1 MIMSDNPS
9 SFRKHFVGDISAGL
23 VVFLIA
29 VPLCL
34 GISLASGTSPFT
46 GIIAGVVGGIVV
58 GFISG
63 SSINVSGPAASVA
76 LVIAAG
82 IQTLGSY
89 EAVLV
94 AVVLAGI
101 FQIILGFIKAGT
113 IAYFFPNAMIKGIL
127 ASIGIILI
135 LKQIPHAFGVD
146 QVYEGIDSF
155 WNNDGSNTFS
165 ELAYV
170 AGHINWGAVI
180 ITLVS
185 LFILILWDQ
194 KALKKYKF
202 FQYFPGALTAVIV
215 GVLINQFF
223 FDNVDFLFLNQEHL
237 VELPIAESFEAFAGF
252 FSLPNFNF
260 GEMQYVEV
268 VTLALS
274 ICFIASLESLLSTE
288 AGDKL
293 DPYKR
298 RTSTNREL
306 KAQGI
311 GNVVSGLIGGLP
323 ITAVIVRTSANVDS
337 GGRTKTATITHGLIM
352 LICVALIPGILNL
365 IPLACLAA
373 VLFVVGY
380 KLTSITVIKSVFKQG
395 NKQFF
400 PFIITIIATLFSDLI
415 TGIMIGGTVAVFYIL
430 RDNYKNAYLHDKVI
444 KEGEKKTIIKLSEET
459 TFLNKVDIMLFL
471 DKLPENHEV
480 VIDGSNARFVHPD
493 IIEIIQEFRDNA
505 EYKSIKVSTI
515 GLEDQSIQRRFWA
528 E

>member
-1 MIMSDNPS
+1 MSNKTN
-9 SFRKHFVGDISAGL
+9 SFKKHFIGDISAGL

-46 GIIAGVVGGIVV
+46 GIIAGIVGGVVV
-58 GFISG
+58 GFLSG

-76 LVIAAG
+76 LVIAMG

-94 AVVLAGI
+94 AVVLAGV

-146 QVYEGIDSF
+146 TVYEGIDSF
-155 WNNDGSNTFS
+155 WNNDGENTFS
-165 ELAYV
+165 ELYYV
-170 AGHINWGAVI
+170 ANHINWGAVI
-180 ITLVS
+180 VTLVS

-194 KALKKYKF
+194 KFLKKYKF

-215 GVLINQFF
+215 GILLNQFVF
-223 FDNVDFLFLNQEHL
+223 ENVDYLFLSQEHL
-237 VELPIAESFEAFAGF
+237 VELPVAETAEAFFGF
-252 FSLPNFNF
+252 FTFPDVSNI
-260 GEMQYVEV
+260 QYVEV

-311 GNVVSGLIGGLP
+311 GNMVSGLIGGLP
-323 ITAVIVRTSANVDS
+323 ITAVIVRTSANVNS

-352 LICVALIPGILNL
+352 LICVALIPTVLNL

-380 KLTSITVIKSVFKQG
+380 KLTSYTVIKSVYKQG
-395 NKQFF
+395 NKQFL
-400 PFIITIIATLFSDLI
+400 PFIITIFATLFTDLI
-415 TGIMIGGTVAVFYIL
+415 TGIMIGGTVAVFFIL
-430 RDNYKNAYLHDKVI
+430 RDNYKNAYLHNKVT
-444 KEGEKKTIIKLSEET
+444 KEGDEKTIVKLSEET

-480 VIDGSNARFVHPD
+480 IIDGTGAKFIHPD
-493 IIEIIQEFRDNA
+493 IIEIIEEFKENA
-505 EYKSIKVSTI
+505 NYKNITIKTL
-515 GLEDQSIQRRFWA
+515 GLEDQNKQKRFWSQA
-528 E
+528 